1 MEIDNR
7 RITTVNDIK
16 TYSIFMKIMMVIAT
30 TMSVKL
36 IISFNLIVFV
46 YLITV
51 LLFMFKTMYEKNK

>member
-36 IISFNLIVFV
+36 IISFNLIDFV